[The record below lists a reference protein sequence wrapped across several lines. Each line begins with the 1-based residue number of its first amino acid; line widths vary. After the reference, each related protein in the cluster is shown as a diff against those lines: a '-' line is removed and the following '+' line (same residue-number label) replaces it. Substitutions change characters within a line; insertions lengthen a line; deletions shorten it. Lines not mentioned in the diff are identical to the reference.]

1 MQNTRDK
8 KEIEIP
14 IKDMEQYP
22 DYSDV
27 LNKIT
32 RISSALY
39 MITDHIKDVEPIKD
53 MIRSSATMLIKDTPR
68 ASIGQIPSSVVSA
81 HIATVR
87 SLLDMATML
96 NMISSENTTILF
108 EAIRHFQI
116 AFETHMQSLKK
127 EAPATLMRELFG
139 GDQVAY
145 LPKEETAHKNL
156 FAPKVS
162 SGDGTTRTK
171 TTTASALPQGI
182 FKGTPGELMQRLAQ
196 TGMSD
201 RNSHKGQVNSK
212 GQNDKRHQKIADIV
226 LKNERRSTIIKI
238 IKDNG
243 EVGIKDI
250 TEAIKNVSGKTIQ
263 RELATLVEEG
273 ILKKIGNKRWS
284 RYTIKA

>member
-1 MQNTRDK
+1 MT
-8 KEIEIP
+8 
-14 IKDMEQYP
+14 QYP

-39 MITDHIKDVEPIKD
+39 MVTDHIKDIEPIKD

-68 ASIGQIPSSVVSA
+68 ASIGQVSSSVVSA

-96 NMISSENTTILF
+96 NMISSENATILF

-139 GDQVAY
+139 QDQVAY
-145 LPKEETAHKNL
+145 VQKEEIAHKNTGIQK
-156 FAPKVS
+156 ASRGVPTDYEKVTTPK
-162 SGDGTTRTK
+162 T
-171 TTTASALPQGI
+171 LPHGM

-201 RNSHKGQVNSK
+201 RNSYKGHENSK

-263 RELATLVEEG
+263 RELTTLVVEG